1 MGDRIANLKALGFGA
16 FAIGWWIY
24 SLPEAGWTAPGVGD
38 PTVVQ
43 WVTLVVLAS
52 SIVGLAS
59 LLRNETWY
67 AVFFLF
73 WAAILWGSHA
83 TLSMT
88 MAAPTA
94 YNGWYDMALAV
105 ISLLLLLSALRIA
118 AGPAVVLLN
127 LGSTLVFLVGALGTW
142 SGAHFWAVL
151 AGYLGLIT
159 GLAALWAAWNEF
171 AAIGGE
177 AGAA

>member
-16 FAIGWWIY
+16 FAIGWLMY
-24 SLPEAGWTAPGVGD
+24 SLPSVGWSTPGAGD

-43 WVTLVVLAS
+43 WVTVVVVAS

-59 LLRNETWY
+59 FLRNETWH

-83 TLSMT
+83 TLSME

-94 YNGWYDMALAV
+94 YNGWFNIALAV

-118 AGPAVVLLN
+118 VGPAVVLLN
-127 LGSTLVFLVGALGTW
+127 LGSTLVFVVDALGAW
-142 SGAHFWAVL
+142 FGGHFWMVL
-151 AGYLGLIT
+151 SGYLALIT